1 MTESF
6 DAVIVGAGPAGEHAL
21 GWMLEGGIERVA
33 LVERELIGGECS
45 NWACIPTKTLL
56 RPGEAQH
63 AANRVAGVS
72 EPGLDWDR
80 ISAYRD
86 WMTSAGDDS
95 SRVKGY
101 EDRGVTVIKGA
112 GRLAGPGRVEVDGRT
127 LETERILIATG
138 STSSIPPIDGLDQVD
153 YWTNRETSAMH
164 AVPGSAVVLG
174 GGAVGT
180 ELAQILRR
188 FGAEVVLVQGPDR
201 LLNREDPRLSE
212 LVAEQLER
220 EGVDLRLG
228 CRATGV
234 RPGVTVALDDG
245 SEVTGERLIVATGR
259 RPNTKDLG
267 LDTVGIEVERGIP
280 VDERCRAADG
290 VWAIGDATG
299 VALFTH
305 AGKYQGR
312 IAVADMLGRPAKAD
326 YRSIPR
332 VVFLDPEVA
341 AVGMTEAKAREA
353 GADVATTEIDL
364 TMEIARPYTYEEE
377 PRGSLGL
384 IADRGKGVLLGAWA
398 LAPLAGEW
406 IHQAGLAIRA
416 EVPLDVLRDTVA
428 QFPSF
433 SEAYLQA
440 LRKLDA

>member
-1 MTESF
+1 MPERF
-6 DAVIVGAGPAGEHAL
+6 DAVIIGAGPAGEHAL
-21 GWMLEGGIERVA
+21 GWMLEGGMERVA

-63 AANRVAGVS
+63 AATRVAGVS
-72 EPGLDWDR
+72 EPALDWER

-101 EDRGVTVIKGA
+101 EGQGVTVIKGA
-112 GRLAGPGRVEVDGRT
+112 GRLAGPGRVDVDGRS
-127 LETERILIATG
+127 LETDRILVASG
-138 STSSIPPIDGLDQVD
+138 STPTIPPIDGLGETD
-153 YWTNRETSAMH
+153 YWTNREASAMH
-164 AVPGSAVVLG
+164 DVPSSAVVLG

-188 FGAEVVLVQGPDR
+188 FGADVTLVQGADR

-212 LVAEQLER
+212 LVAEQFGR
-220 EGVDLRLG
+220 EGVDVRLG
-228 CRATGV
+228 RRATAV
-234 RPGVTVALDDG
+234 RPGVTVTLDDG
-245 SEVTGERLIVATGR
+245 SEATGERLVVATGR
-259 RPNTKDLG
+259 RPDTKGLG
-267 LDTVGIEVERGIP
+267 LDSVGIEADRGIP

-290 VWAIGDATG
+290 VWAIGDVTG
-299 VALFTH
+299 IALFTH

-341 AVGMTEAKAREA
+341 AVGMTEAQAREK
-353 GADVATTEIDL
+353 GIDVATIEIDL
-364 TMEIARPYTYEEE
+364 TMEIARPYTFEEE
-377 PRGSLGL
+377 PRGRLGL
-384 IADRGKGVLLGAWA
+384 VADRAKGVLLGAWA

-406 IHQAGLAIRA
+406 IHQAGLAVRA
-416 EVPLDVLRDTVA
+416 EIPLDVLRDTVA

-440 LRKLDA
+440 LRKLEA

>member
-1 MTESF
+1 MAETF

-80 ISAYRD
+80 VSAYRD

-101 EDRGVTVIKGA
+101 EGRGVTVIKGA
-112 GRLAGPGRVEVDGRT
+112 GRVAGPGRVEVDGRT

-138 STSSIPPIDGLDQVD
+138 STSSIPPIDGLDQID
-153 YWTNRETSAMH
+153 YWTNREASAMH
-164 AVPGSAVVLG
+164 EVPGSAVVLG

-180 ELAQILRR
+180 ELTQILRR

-220 EGVDLRLG
+220 EGVGLRLG
-228 CRATGV
+228 RRATAV

-259 RPNTKDLG
+259 RPNTKGLG

-280 VDERCRAADG
+280 VDECCRAADG

-384 IADRGKGVLLGAWA
+384 VADRGKGVLLGAWA

>member
-1 MTESF
+1 MHE
-6 DAVIVGAGPAGEHAL
+6 VPA
-21 GWMLEGGIERVA
+21 
-33 LVERELIGGECS
+33 
-45 NWACIPTKTLL
+45 T
-56 RPGEAQH
+56 
-63 AANRVAGVS
+63 
-72 EPGLDWDR
+72 
-80 ISAYRD
+80 
-86 WMTSAGDDS
+86 
-95 SRVKGY
+95 
-101 EDRGVTVIKGA
+101 
-112 GRLAGPGRVEVDGRT
+112 
-127 LETERILIATG
+127 
-138 STSSIPPIDGLDQVD
+138 
-153 YWTNRETSAMH
+153 
-164 AVPGSAVVLG
+164 AVVLG

-188 FGAEVVLVQGPDR
+188 FGAEVTLVQGPDR
-201 LLNREDPRLSE
+201 VLNREDPRLSE
-212 LVAEQLER
+212 LVAEQLGR
-220 EGVDLRLG
+220 EGVQVKVGR
-228 CRATGV
+228 RAKAV
-234 RPGVTVALDDG
+234 EPGVTVRLDDG
-245 SEVTGERLIVATGR
+245 SEVRGERLIVATGR
-259 RPNTKDLG
+259 RPRTDGLG
-267 LDTVGIEVERGIP
+267 LETVGIEPNRGIP

-299 VALFTH
+299 LALFTH

-312 IAVADMLGRPAKAD
+312 IAVADMLGRPARAD

-341 AVGMTEAKAREA
+341 AVGLTEAKARDE
-353 GADVATTEIDL
+353 GIDVATTEIDL

-384 IADRGKGVLLGAWA
+384 VADRGKGVLVGAWA

-406 IHQAGLAIRA
+406 IHHAGLAIRA